1 MTALRHHISAVRRCA
16 YRLHLRL
23 LPTCL
28 LLTCGFG
35 AVAQSEWW
43 NGDPSLVT
51 PIGSSAVVAERPL
64 NEIGLQK
71 SEIDSAS
78 LKLTLSQSMADVLA
92 YNTAIYVKQY
102 GRGSLATVSFRGT
115 AASHTQV
122 LWNGIKINSPMLGMT
137 DFSTIPSYFTDR
149 AGLLHGSS
157 SLSVSGG
164 GLGGAVIL
172 STTPLQTKGLD
183 VSTTIGVGSFSTLDA
198 FLRVDYG
205 AGRWRTST
213 RASATVSKNDFRY
226 RNYNK
231 KEYTYDE
238 AGIPT
243 CSYYPVDTNSCGAI
257 RDLNLLQEFYYKGSD
272 GGLFALKGW
281 FTASRRGVP
290 FLSVDYRPG
299 AGYTNEQGERSARVA
314 AEWNRTLGRHI
325 LEGRAGWLHTR
336 GTYDFARN
344 KGNGTMAAM
353 ISSRSLINTLN
364 LQFQDKWILKHNFML
379 TAQLAAYQHFVTSE
393 DHSAANFASGSAA
406 ASGKVAVGYI
416 QARFESS
423 SYLGFRWN
431 VTPAIGIAGALR
443 EELYGDALSPIIP
456 VINLDWQICRNLTA
470 KASASRNYR
479 YPSLNDLYFQPGGN
493 PDLLPESGLS
503 YDAGLNYSAFS
514 NPLGSLSLSANWFDS
529 YIDNWIVWIPT
540 FKGFWTPR
548 NVLRVHAYGI
558 ETSAKGEWKLSPRL
572 KADCSASFAWT
583 PSINQGDPASWADEA
598 IGKQLV
604 YVPLYSS
611 SAVVSMLYKNWKLTY
626 KWCWYSERYTTS
638 DNDMSTKI
646 GRVLPY
652 FMNDIVLEKSFAC
665 RGCSRLALKLAV
677 NNIFN
682 EEYESVLHRP
692 MPGRNFEFF
701 VEIKPDF
708 YKKHK

>member
-1 MTALRHHISAVRRCA
+1 MTALRHMRSLCGGSAWR
-16 YRLHLRL
+16 H
-23 LPTCL
+23 L
-28 LLTCGFG
+28 LLCAALFCGHR
-35 AVAQSEWW
+35 ATAQSEWW

-51 PIGSSAVVAERPL
+51 PISKSAVVAARPL
-64 NEIGLQK
+64 SEIGLQK
-71 SEIDSAS
+71 SEVDSAS
-78 LKLTLSQSMADVLA
+78 LKLTLSQSMADVLT

-137 DFSTIPSYFTDR
+137 DFSTIPAYFTDR

-157 SLSVSGG
+157 SLSVAGG
-164 GLGGAVIL
+164 GLGGAVLL
-172 STTPLQTKGLD
+172 STAPAKTKGLD
-183 VSTTIGVGSFSTLDA
+183 ISATIGAGSFSTLDA
-198 FLRVDYG
+198 FLRIDYG
-205 AGRWRTST
+205 ANRWRTST
-213 RASATVSKNDFRY
+213 RAAATVSKNDFRY

-231 KEYTYDE
+231 KEYTYDS

-243 CSYYPVDTNSCGAI
+243 GSYYPIDTNRCGAI
-257 RDLNLLQEFYYKGSD
+257 RDLNLLQEFYLKGS
-272 GGLFALKGW
+272 GGGTFSLKGW
-281 FTASRRGVP
+281 LTASRRGVP

-299 AGYTNEQGERSARVA
+299 VSYTNEQGEHSARVA
-314 AEWNRTLGRHI
+314 AEWNHTLGRHI
-325 LEGRAGWLHTR
+325 VAARAGWLHNSS
-336 GTYDFARN
+336 TYDFARD

-353 ISSRSLINTLN
+353 ISSRSLINTFH
-364 LQFQDKWILKHNFML
+364 LQAQDKWMLNENFML
-379 TAQLAAYQHFVTSE
+379 TGQIAAYQHFVTSE
-393 DHSAANFASGSAA
+393 DRSAANLASSSGASGD
-406 ASGKVAVGYI
+406 KVTVGYI
-416 QARFESS
+416 QGRFESS
-423 SYLGFRWN
+423 AYLGFKWN
-431 VTPAIGIAGALR
+431 VTPALGFSGALR
-443 EELYGDALSPIIP
+443 EELYGDELAPIIP
-456 VINLDWQICRNLTA
+456 VINLDWQICPNLTA
-470 KASASRNYR
+470 KASASRNWR

-493 PDLLPESGLS
+493 PDLLPESGFS
-503 YDAGLNYSAFS
+503 YDAGLSYSAFS
-514 NPLGSLSLSANWFDS
+514 DPLGSLSLSATWFDS

-558 ETSAKGEWKLSPRL
+558 ESSAKGEWKISQKTRL
-572 KADCSASFAWT
+572 EGSASFAWT

-604 YVPLYSS
+604 YVPLFSS
-611 SAVVSMLYKNWKLTY
+611 SAIGSLLYKSWKLTY

-652 FMNDIVLEKSFAC
+652 FMSDIVLEKRFCC
-665 RGCSRLALKLAV
+665 RSGDQLSLKLAV

>member
-1 MTALRHHISAVRRCA
+1 MTFLRHIQSLRGSAGRQLRILPLCALLFCCQISA
-16 YRLHLRL
+16 
-23 LPTCL
+23 
-28 LLTCGFG
+28 
-35 AVAQSEWW
+35 AQDEWW

-51 PIGSSAVVAERPL
+51 PIGSSSVVAARPL
-64 NEIGLQK
+64 SEIGLQK

-78 LKLTLSQSMADVLA
+78 LKLALSQSMADVLT

-157 SLSVSGG
+157 SLSVAGG
-164 GLGGAVIL
+164 GLGGAVLL
-172 STTPLQTKGLD
+172 STSAAKTKGLD
-183 VSTTIGVGSFSTLDA
+183 VSAAVGAGSFSTLDA

-205 AGRWRTST
+205 ARRWRTST
-213 RASATVSKNDFRY
+213 RAAATVSKNDFRY

-231 KEYTYDE
+231 KEYTYDS

-243 CSYYPVDTNSCGAI
+243 GSYYPIDTNRCGAI
-257 RDLNLLQEFYYKGSD
+257 RDLNLLQEFYFNGS
-272 GGLFALKGW
+272 GGGTFSLKGW
-281 FTASRRGVP
+281 LAASRRGVP

-299 AGYTNEQGERSARVA
+299 VSYTNEQGEHSARVA

-325 LEGRAGWLHTR
+325 VAARAGWLHTR
-336 GTYDFARN
+336 STYDFARD

-353 ISSRSLINTLN
+353 ISSRSLINTFH
-364 LQFQDKWILKHNFML
+364 LQAQDKWMLNENFML
-379 TAQLAAYQHFVTSE
+379 TGQIAAYQHFVTSE
-393 DHSAANFASGSAA
+393 DRSAANLAAGSGA
-406 ASGKVAVGYI
+406 ASGKVTVGYI
-416 QARFESS
+416 QGRFESS
-423 SYLGFRWN
+423 AYLGFKWN
-431 VTPAIGIAGALR
+431 VTPVLGLSGALR
-443 EELYGDALSPIIP
+443 EELFGEELAPIIP
-456 VINLDWQICRNLTA
+456 VINLDWQICPNLTA

-493 PDLLPESGLS
+493 PDLLPESGFS
-503 YDAGLNYSAFS
+503 YDAGLSYSAFS
-514 NPLGSLSLSANWFDS
+514 DPLGSLSLSATWFDS

-558 ETSAKGEWKLSPRL
+558 ESSAKGEWKISHEMS
-572 KADCSASFAWT
+572 AEGSASFAWT

-604 YVPLYSS
+604 YVPLFSS
-611 SAVVSMLYKNWKLTY
+611 SAIGSLLYKSWKLTY

-638 DNDMSTKI
+638 DNDMSTKV

-652 FMNDIVLEKSFAC
+652 FMNDIVLEKRFSL
-665 RGCSRLALKLAV
+665 RGGSQLSLKLAV

>member
-1 MTALRHHISAVRRCA
+1 MTALRHMRSLCGGSAWR
-16 YRLHLRL
+16 H
-23 LPTCL
+23 L
-28 LLTCGFG
+28 LLCAALFCGHR
-35 AVAQSEWW
+35 ATAQSEWW

-51 PIGSSAVVAERPL
+51 PISKSAVVAARPL
-64 NEIGLQK
+64 SEIGLQK
-71 SEIDSAS
+71 SEVDSAS
-78 LKLTLSQSMADVLA
+78 LKLTLSQSMADVLT

-137 DFSTIPSYFTDR
+137 DFSTIPAYFTDR

-157 SLSVSGG
+157 SLSVAGG
-164 GLGGAVIL
+164 GLGGAVLL
-172 STTPLQTKGLD
+172 STAPAKTKGLD
-183 VSTTIGVGSFSTLDA
+183 ISATIGAGSFSTLDA
-198 FLRVDYG
+198 FLRIDYG
-205 AGRWRTST
+205 ANRWRTST
-213 RASATVSKNDFRY
+213 RAAATVSKNDFRY

-231 KEYTYDE
+231 KEYTYDS

-243 CSYYPVDTNSCGAI
+243 GSYYPIDTNRCGAI
-257 RDLNLLQEFYYKGSD
+257 RDLNLLQEFYLKGS
-272 GGLFALKGW
+272 GGGTFSLKGW
-281 FTASRRGVP
+281 LTASRRGVP

-299 AGYTNEQGERSARVA
+299 VSYTNEQGEHSARVA
-314 AEWNRTLGRHI
+314 AEWNHTLGRHI
-325 LEGRAGWLHTR
+325 VAARAGWLHNSS
-336 GTYDFARN
+336 TYDFARD

-353 ISSRSLINTLN
+353 ISSRSLINTFH
-364 LQFQDKWILKHNFML
+364 LQAQDKWMLNENFML
-379 TAQLAAYQHFVTSE
+379 TGQIAAYQHFVTSE
-393 DHSAANFASGSAA
+393 DRSAANLASSSGASGD
-406 ASGKVAVGYI
+406 KVTVGYI
-416 QARFESS
+416 QGRFESS
-423 SYLGFRWN
+423 AYLGFKWN
-431 VTPAIGIAGALR
+431 VTPALGFSGALR
-443 EELYGDALSPIIP
+443 EELYGDELAPIIP
-456 VINLDWQICRNLTA
+456 VINLDWQICPNLTA
-470 KASASRNYR
+470 KASASRNWR
-479 YPSLNDLYFQPGGN
+479 YPSLNDLY
-493 PDLLPESGLS
+493 LPESGFS
-503 YDAGLNYSAFS
+503 YDAGLSYSAFS
-514 NPLGSLSLSANWFDS
+514 DPLGSLSLSATWFDS

-558 ETSAKGEWKLSPRL
+558 ESSAKGEWKISQKTRL
-572 KADCSASFAWT
+572 EGSASFAWT

-604 YVPLYSS
+604 YVPLFSS
-611 SAVVSMLYKNWKLTY
+611 SAIGSLLYKSWKLTY

-652 FMNDIVLEKSFAC
+652 FMSDIVLEKRFCC
-665 RGCSRLALKLAV
+665 RSGDQLSLKLAV

>member
-1 MTALRHHISAVRRCA
+1 MTLLRH
-16 YRLHLRL
+16 LRSVL
-23 LPTCL
+23 LCS
-28 LLTCGFG
+28 LLTCT
-35 AVAQSEWW
+35 AKAAAQSDWW
-43 NGDPSLVT
+43 NSDPSLVT
-51 PIGSSAVVAERPL
+51 PINSSAVVAARPL
-64 NEIGLQK
+64 GEIGLQK
-71 SEIDSAS
+71 SEIDTAS
-78 LKLTLSQSMADVLA
+78 LKLALSQSMADVLT
-92 YNTAIYVKQY
+92 YSTAIYVKQY

-157 SLSVSGG
+157 SLSVAGG
-164 GLGGAVIL
+164 GLGGAVLL
-172 STTPLQTKGLD
+172 STSPSHADGLN
-183 VSTTIGVGSFSTLDA
+183 VSATVGAGSFSTLDA

-213 RASATVSKNDFRY
+213 RAAAAVSKNDFCY

-231 KEYTYDE
+231 KEYTYDA

-243 CSYYPVDTNSCGAI
+243 GSYYPIDTNRCGDI
-257 RDLNLLQEFYYKGSD
+257 RDLNLLQEFYVKGD
-272 GGLFALKGW
+272 GGGVFSLKGW
-281 FTASRRGVP
+281 LTASLRGVP

-299 AGYTNEQGERSARVA
+299 VNYTNEQGECSARLA
-314 AEWNRTLGRHI
+314 ASWNRTLGRNIIEAH
-325 LEGRAGWLHTR
+325 AGWLHTR
-336 GTYDFARN
+336 GTYDFARD
-344 KGNGTMAAM
+344 KGNGTMAPM
-353 ISSRSLINTLN
+353 ISSRSLINTFN
-364 LQFQDKWILKHNFML
+364 LQAQDKWMLKQNFML

-393 DHSAANFASGSAA
+393 DSSAANLASGA
-406 ASGKVAVGYI
+406 ASGKVTTGYI

-423 SYLGFRWN
+423 AYLGFKWN
-431 VTPAIGIAGALR
+431 VTPVLGLAGALR
-443 EELYGDALSPIIP
+443 EELYGDSLSPIIP

-493 PDLLPESGLS
+493 PDLLPESGFS
-503 YDAGLNYSAFS
+503 YDAGLCWDLA
-514 NPLGSLSLSANWFDS
+514 GSSCDKLSLSATWFDS

-558 ETSAKGEWKLSPRL
+558 ESSARGEWKIAPQVTVNG
-572 KADCSASFAWT
+572 SASFAWT
-583 PSINQGDPASWADEA
+583 PSINQGEASGWADEA

-604 YVPLYSS
+604 YVPQFSS
-611 SAVVSMLYKNWKLTY
+611 SAIASLLYKSYKLTY

-638 DNDMSTKI
+638 DNDMSTRI

-652 FMNDIVLEKSFAC
+652 FMNDIVLEKRFVC
-665 RGCSRLALKLAV
+665 RGGSHLSLKLAV

-701 VEIKPDF
+701 IEIRPDF
-708 YKKHK
+708 AKKHK